1 MPVNERFIILF
12 VSSLVAA
19 RISPRLTPTHTMV
32 SVEVSRRGMCYR
44 RRPMASILARPG
56 HSPVSDGVSLPI
68 TGVTVTHRVKLTAGL
83 LVHVFAA
90 SIGRGHA
97 VALLTATPVIA
108 PCSSSGG
115 GGGGGS
121 SGGCSRRRVVALA
134 VTFVAHVIKRLHPS
148 GVDRHSPAHGRSP
161 TVANRGVV
169 VV

>member
-1 MPVNERFIILF
+1 MPVNDRFIILF

-19 RISPRLTPTHTMV
+19 RISPWLAPTHTVV
-32 SVEVSRRGMCYR
+32 SVEVSRGGMRYR

-56 HSPVSDGVSLPI
+56 HSSVSDGVSFPI
-68 TGVTVTHRVKLTAGL
+68 TGVTVTHRVELTAGL

-90 SIGRGHA
+90 PIGRGHA

-108 PCSSSGG
+108 PCSS
-115 GGGGGS
+115 GGGGS
-121 SGGCSRRRVVALA
+121 GGRSRRRVVTFT

-148 GVDRHSPAHGRSP
+148 GVDRHSPAHGWSP
-161 TVANRGVV
+161 TVAHRGVV